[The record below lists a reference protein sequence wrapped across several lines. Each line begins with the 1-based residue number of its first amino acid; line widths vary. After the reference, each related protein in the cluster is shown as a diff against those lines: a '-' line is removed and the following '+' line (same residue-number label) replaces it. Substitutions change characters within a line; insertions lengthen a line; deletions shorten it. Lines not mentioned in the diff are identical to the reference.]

1 MENSVLEPLVIRIM
15 NCFETDSKF
24 LFPGI
29 CIKNYANILM
39 PFSLKIFFSIDF
51 VNLFATKGAVFY
63 YAERKSGMKSLQ
75 RV

>member
-24 LFPGI
+24 LLPGI

-39 PFSLKIFFSIDF
+39 PFSLKIFFNIDF
-51 VNLFATKGAVFY
+51 VKFIINAFCPTCIK
-63 YAERKSGMKSLQ
+63 MKI
-75 RV
+75 R